1 MPRDQNIEQMA
12 WREDID
18 SNETKLDKSHKTFFL
33 VSKSKLIMCKV
44 STNSF
49 IYISHRQSQV
59 THRVRMR

>member
-1 MPRDQNIEQMA
+1 MYENTDLRLNA
-12 WREDID
+12 D
-18 SNETKLDKSHKTFFL
+18 SERFFL

-49 IYISHRQSQV
+49 IYTSHRQSQV